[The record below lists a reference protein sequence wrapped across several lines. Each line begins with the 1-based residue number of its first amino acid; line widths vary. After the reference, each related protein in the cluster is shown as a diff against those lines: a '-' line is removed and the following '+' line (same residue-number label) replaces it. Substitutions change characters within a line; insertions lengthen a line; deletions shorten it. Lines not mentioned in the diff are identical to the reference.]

1 MSLLDQLVS
10 RGVTSEDLEKA
21 AAVRLFEKAA
31 SAEGVN
37 LDELSEGQVS
47 DLFNQFTSNLHP
59 TKEAS
64 TMDQEV
70 IDLFEKTA
78 AAEGIDL
85 GEMDD
90 DDLQQLFQHYVEN
103 VLPGQVE
110 ANKEA
115 SAEEIVLD
123 MFQKTAAAEG
133 IDLEE
138 MGEEELEHLYAH
150 YVENVLPDQLDEGGE
165 DDEEKVASA
174 HEKLAEAEIL
184 GRHMAR
190 AYVDEMN
197 KVGAKFVVDGGK
209 GKPSPQGDEARSK
222 EDFMGKMRRR
232 VTYVDDKAQDLGE
245 AIAGIGS
252 GGAGRGG
259 VKTHRALGYGA
270 PALATAGL
278 AYGGKKLYDRSKRGQ
293 EKRSGFSELEVDAL
307 LKIAAEGGADAAA
320 DAKESL
326 MDKAKRGAKYVD
338 DKAQGLGR
346 SIASVGT
353 GLPEGVS
360 GPRQVRGGV
369 KTHRALGYGAPALAT
384 AGLAAAGKKMYD
396 RSKRGQEKQSSAVDY
411 DDVVNEVALRMLADA
426 GYNV

>member
-37 LDELSEGQVS
+37 LDELSEGRVS
-47 DLFNQFTSNLHP
+47 DLFNQFTANFHA

-85 GEMDD
+85 AEMDD
-90 DDLQQLFQHYVEN
+90 DDLQQLFHHYIEN
-103 VLPGQVE
+103 VLPDQLE

-138 MGEEELEHLYAH
+138 MGEEELEQLYNH
-150 YVENVLPDQLDEGGE
+150 YVENVLPDQLNEDGEG
-165 DDEEKVASA
+165 DEEKVASA

-190 AYVDEMN
+190 AYADELN
-197 KVGAKFVVDGGK
+197 KVAADDEKESLMDKAKRGGR
-209 GKPSPQGDEARSK
+209 A
-222 EDFMGKMRRR
+222 
-232 VTYVDDKAQDLGE
+232 VDDAAQSLGRS
-245 AIAGIGS
+245 IAGIGS

-270 PALATAGL
+270 PTVAAAGL
-278 AYGGKKLYDRSKRGQ
+278 AYGGKKLYDRKKGQ
-293 EKRSGFSELEVDAL
+293 NKKAGFSEIEVDAL
-307 LKIAAEGGADAAA
+307 LKIAAEGGEDAAA

-326 MDKAKRGAKYVD
+326 MDKARRAGRFVD

-346 SIASVGT
+346 RIASIGA
-353 GLPEGVS
+353 GEFS
-360 GPRQVRGGV
+360 GPSAVESGVDPNLGKRIRGGV
-369 KTHRALGYGAPALAT
+369 KTHRAIGYGVPALTA
-384 AGLAAAGKKMYD
+384 AGLAYGGKKMMD
-396 RSKRGQEKQSSAVDY
+396 RRKSGQVKQSSAADY
-411 DDVVNEVALRMLADA
+411 EDVVNEVALQMLRDA
-426 GYNV
+426 GYAV